1 MVIEHFKPGCFDAV
15 YARVNQHGRM
25 LPKGL
30 YYLNSWVNKDKNICY
45 QLMESQNPE
54 LFNEWIQH
62 WQDLVDFEVVPID

>member
-1 MVIEHFKPGCFDAV
+1 
-15 YARVNQHGRM
+15 
-25 LPKGL
+25 LPTGL